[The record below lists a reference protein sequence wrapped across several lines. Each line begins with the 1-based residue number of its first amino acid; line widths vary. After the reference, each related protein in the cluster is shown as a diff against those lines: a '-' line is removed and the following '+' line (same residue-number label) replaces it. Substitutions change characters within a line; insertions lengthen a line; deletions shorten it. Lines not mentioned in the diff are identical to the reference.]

1 MTTCWIVRTGRTL
14 STDRSARWGWG
25 SSSRTRLVV
34 SAVSVKPRERLNDVI
49 ANHRQELDVQ
59 SLQGNENKGVC
70 QKHPRKSLKASNKN
84 LCNFFTNSGVRLNPL
99 VLQRPPG
106 NDPVSSWAQGWP
118 GAQDPRDVHRSHGS
132 LYGRPCGGGQ
142 AFAWFGAQVSR

>member
-70 QKHPRKSLKASNKN
+70 QKHPRGGGMQKW
-84 LCNFFTNSGVRLNPL
+84 GGGRL
-99 VLQRPPG
+99 QA
-106 NDPVSSWAQGWP
+106 PVFVG
-118 GAQDPRDVHRSHGS
+118 
-132 LYGRPCGGGQ
+132 GRPTWRTFQGCQCSGGGYSP
-142 AFAWFGAQVSR
+142 FWGAIAPQGQKWGLFWG